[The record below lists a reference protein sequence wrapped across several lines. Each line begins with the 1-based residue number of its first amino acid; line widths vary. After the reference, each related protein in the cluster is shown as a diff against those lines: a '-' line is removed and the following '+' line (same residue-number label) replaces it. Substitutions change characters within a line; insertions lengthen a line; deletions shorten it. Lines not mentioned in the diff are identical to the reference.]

1 MAEIPALRTALGR
14 SVAARGRDALGV
26 YSDVSA
32 QNSRGQKFLRGYQIS
47 DANGEVRFTTI
58 YPGWYQG
65 RSVHIHFKVRTN
77 PDSSSGLEFTS
88 QLFFDETLTD
98 IVHAQTPYSSK
109 GRRDTLNS
117 RDGIYSQGGNELL
130 LPLAASGGGYSGTM
144 YIGVRV

>member
-1 MAEIPALRTALGR
+1 MVPRPIGPH
-14 SVAARGRDALGV
+14 
-26 YSDVSA
+26 
-32 QNSRGQKFLRGYQIS
+32 F
-47 DANGEVRFTTI
+47 
-58 YPGWYQG
+58 
-65 RSVHIHFKVRTN
+65 HFKVRTN